1 METGPATQSGTISTI
16 GIEFDQ
22 WNERQGINTDNGAVF
37 FMDPLHGATT
47 EPVIFAQ
54 LTVPAGERRPRP
66 WHIGTARS
74 LMLRNSRRFVLDA
87 NLQPARPASPD
98 TDAARGVQALAS
110 QARSLRRASP
120 PAAART
126 GPRPKWVSHRPVPR
140 AAARA
145 RPSAAATS

>member
-54 LTVPAGERRPRP
+54 LTVPQGERRPRP
-66 WHIGTARS
+66 CSQNIGTAR
-74 LMLRNSRRFVLDA
+74 LLTSR
-87 NLQPARPASPD
+87 
-98 TDAARGVQALAS
+98 
-110 QARSLRRASP
+110 
-120 PAAART
+120 
-126 GPRPKWVSHRPVPR
+126 
-140 AAARA
+140 
-145 RPSAAATS
+145 AT